1 MKTPEFLKEGDKVAI
16 VCPAS
21 YIKRNIDIAVKVLS
35 DWGLHVE
42 IGKSVTSQFHQFA
55 GTDDV
60 RRQDLQAVLDD
71 RDIKAI
77 FAARGGYGTVR
88 IIDQLDFRKF
98 KKHPKWIVGFSDV
111 TVLHSHLH
119 NKVGICSI
127 HGQMPKSFDESTTA
141 ALTSLRHALF
151 GKKTDFNYRQNTF
164 PNRSGKGYGRL
175 IGGNLAILHSI
186 LASPSDGKYDNK
198 ILFIEDVG
206 EQHYNIDRM
215 LWTLK
220 RANKLS
226 KLQGLIVGGFTALK
240 DSNPPFGQ
248 RFEEIIMDKVA
259 EYDFPV
265 CFGFPAGHMENN
277 HSLIFGKEVM
287 LKVNQKEAWLSYSDT
302 KA

>member
-1 MKTPEFLKEGDKVAI
+1 MKSPEFLKKGDKVAI

-21 YIKRNIDIAVKVLS
+21 YIKGDIDIAVEVLTS
-35 DWGLHVE
+35 WGLRVK
-42 IGKSVTSQFHQFA
+42 IGKSVISQFHQFA
-55 GTDDV
+55 GTDEV

-71 RDIKAI
+71 PEIKAI
-77 FAARGGYGTVR
+77 FAARGGYGTIR

-98 KKHPKWIVGFSDV
+98 KKRPKWIVGFSDI

-119 NKVGICSI
+119 HRIGVCSI
-127 HGQMPKSFDESTTA
+127 HGQMPKSFNESTKA
-141 ALTSLRHALF
+141 ALTSLQHALF
-151 GKKTDFNYRQNTF
+151 GREIHLKYSQNTF
-164 PNRSGKGYGRL
+164 PNRTGSGNGYL

-220 RANKLS
+220 RAHKLA
-226 KLQGLIVGGFTALK
+226 KLQGLIVGGFTSLK
-240 DSNPPFGQ
+240 DSDPPFGQ
-248 RFEEIIMDKVA
+248 QFEEIIMDKVR

-265 CFGFPAGHMENN
+265 CFDFPAGHIDNN
-277 HSLIFGKEVM
+277 HSLILGREVT
-287 LKVNQKEAWLSYSDT
+287 LNVNIEEVSLTYN
-302 KA
+302 

>member
-21 YIKRNIDIAVKVLS
+21 YIKGNIEVALTVLS
-35 DWGLHVE
+35 DWGLRVE

-60 RRQDLQAVLDD
+60 RRQDLQVALDD
-71 RDIKAI
+71 PEIKAI

-88 IIDQLDFRKF
+88 IIDQLDFRNF
-98 KKHPKWIVGFSDV
+98 KKKPKWIVGFSDI

-119 NKVGICSI
+119 NKVGVCSI
-127 HGQMPKSFDESTTA
+127 HGQMPKSFDESTKA

-151 GKKTDFNYRQNTF
+151 GKKIDFRYSQNVF
-164 PNRSGKGYGRL
+164 PNRSGKGSGRL

-206 EQHYNIDRM
+206 VQHYNIDRM

-220 RANKLS
+220 RANKLPH
-226 KLQGLIVGGFTALK
+226 LLGLIVGDFKALN
-240 DSNPPFGQ
+240 DRNPPFEQ
-248 RFEEIIMDKVA
+248 RYDEYIMAKIR

-265 CFGFPAGHMENN
+265 CFDFPAGHIDNN

-287 LKVNQKEAWLSYSDT
+287 LNVNQEQVSLSYHPHH
-302 KA
+302 